1 MDDAGGAIAIKGF
14 NFQKALICLIAV
26 LNYDKDGFS
35 VFVEN
40 KEDIEV
46 LFPDSHT
53 FIQAKST
60 KALSVTK
67 LLKPEKTSGQSILYK
82 NLNKNSNGV
91 TNRYKIAVSSFAQS
105 DKDELS
111 KAVDN
116 CVFDQNVYMYSDEQK
131 QNIVTKLAEQGAINK
146 DIEDKLKRSYLV
158 YFPYSE
164 SLDEAIRYIMGCM
177 PEKNICVDNEAGK
190 IALNEL
196 ALQIDTKSGI
206 VPDENN
212 PYPST
217 KNITGTELK
226 RIFKTASQDSDR
238 QEILNMLKTANVLT
252 MVETKKVDKE
262 LLKIMA
268 TQKSLRQNIVSIIGD
283 FSANTDIV
291 KLITGMYD
299 KVNGLGQK
307 ETVYAVLID
316 VIVNRIQDESK

>member
-26 LNYDKDGFS
+26 LNYDKNGFS

-60 KALSVTK
+60 KGLSVSK
-67 LLKPEKTSGQSILYK
+67 LLQPDKTSGRSVMYK
-82 NLNKNSNGV
+82 NFDKNKNGV
-91 TNRYKIAVSSFAQS
+91 SNRYKIAVGGFAQS

-111 KAVDN
+111 KATDN
-116 CVFDQNVYMYSDEQK
+116 CIFDANVYEYCDEQK
-131 QNIVTKLAEQGAINK
+131 QNILTKLVEQGAINK
-146 DIEDKLKRSYLV
+146 DIEDKLKRAYLV

-164 SLDEAIRYIMGCM
+164 SLDEAIRYIKGCM
-177 PEKNICVDNEAGK
+177 TEKNICVDNDAGK

-206 VPDENN
+206 VPDEND
-212 PYPST
+212 PYPQT
-217 KNITGTELK
+217 KNITGAELK
-226 RIFKTASQDSDR
+226 TIFKTASQDSDR

-252 MVETKKVDKE
+252 IVEVKKVDKE

-268 TQKSLRQNIVSIIGD
+268 TQKSLRQKIVSIIGD
-283 FSANTDIV
+283 FSANTDEV
-291 KLITGMYD
+291 KLITNMYENV
-299 KVNGLGQK
+299 KNLGQK
-307 ETVYAVLID
+307 ETIYAILID
-316 VIVNRIQDESK
+316 IVVNKIQDESK